1 MFDVYSRK
9 NNQRCTAQRQ
19 GVKNVFDVGPRL
31 MLFDGIDGIEKK
43 YITQGPGVYIIANDG
58 RLLRHS
64 SGGVVNLIEPNR
76 NLAQDGSMQVCSR
89 LIVFAT
95 F

>member
-1 MFDVYSRK
+1 
-9 NNQRCTAQRQ
+9 
-19 GVKNVFDVGPRL
+19 
-31 MLFDGIDGIEKK
+31 MLFDGLDGITP
-43 YITQGPGVYIIANDG
+43 YISAEQPVSLIANDG

-64 SGGVVNLIEPNR
+64 SDGVVNLIEPNR

>member
-1 MFDVYSRK
+1 MCTV
-9 NNQRCTAQRQ
+9 QRH
-19 GVKNVFDVGPRL
+19 GVKNVFNVGPRL
-31 MLFDGIDGIEKK
+31 MLFDGLDGITP
-43 YITQGPGVYIIANDG
+43 YISAEQPVYLIANDG

-64 SGGVVNLIEPNR
+64 SDGVVNLIEPNR

-89 LIVFAT
+89 LIDFAT